1 MASSGISVSDSSV
14 LRSPIK
20 SHGADPE
27 KGSDSFRQTAAENET
42 IQGLETSP
50 ETALHRGLKARHI
63 SMIAIGGA
71 LGTGLLIGTGK
82 ALAQAGPASLFI
94 GFTLVGALVFAT
106 MASLGE
112 MAAWLPLSAGF
123 TGYASRY
130 CHPSVG
136 FALGYTLIITPNQ
149 LVAGSL
155 VIQFWIPREK
165 VNPGVFVAIFLVII
179 LSINYFGGIRFFGEF
194 EFWLSSFKVVVIVGL
209 ILFSL
214 IIAAGGGPNGDAPG
228 FRYWSDPGAFAPLY
242 ATGALGKFI
251 GFWSVMVFST
261 YAFLGIELVAV
272 TSAEAQN
279 PRRSIPKAIKLTF
292 YRILIFYVL
301 SVFLIGLCV
310 PYNSPELAFANKS
323 NTSAS
328 ASPFVVAA
336 KLAGVQILPHIIN
349 SSLLL
354 FILSA
359 SNTDLYICSRTLY
372 GLASA
377 RAAPA
382 IFRRTNSHGVPVPAL
397 LTCSAMA
404 CLAFM
409 VVSDDSKKV
418 FSYFVNLTTV
428 FGILSWVSLLV
439 TYIFFLKGR
448 RAQNIPDSAMP
459 YVAPQGLIG
468 TYVALA
474 FCILVTLTKNFDV
487 FIKHDGMEFDY
498 KSFITGYIGLPI
510 YLILLFGHKY
520 FTKSRGIKPHDVDF
534 YSGKDIVDNE
544 EKAFL
549 EMQIAERVNRAGW
562 NRFYDRYISFL
573 F

>member
-1 MASSGISVSDSSV
+1 M
-14 LRSPIK
+14 
-20 SHGADPE
+20 
-27 KGSDSFRQTAAENET
+27 
-42 IQGLETSP
+42 
-50 ETALHRGLKARHI
+50 
-63 SMIAIGGA
+63 
-71 LGTGLLIGTGK
+71 
-82 ALAQAGPASLFI
+82 
-94 GFTLVGALVFAT
+94 
-106 MASLGE
+106 
-112 MAAWLPLSAGF
+112 
-123 TGYASRY
+123 
-130 CHPSVG
+130 
-136 FALGYTLIITPNQ
+136 IITPNQ

-349 SSLLL
+349 SSVPSSLHSPTVPVANGSSFYSLFCLLATPIYIFAAVL
-354 FILSA
+354 STGWRVPAQPPQSSGEPTRTACRFRHSSPARPWLAWPLWWFPTTPKRCLAILS
-359 SNTDLYICSRTLY
+359 T
-372 GLASA
+372 
-377 RAAPA
+377 
-382 IFRRTNSHGVPVPAL
+382 
-397 LTCSAMA
+397 
-404 CLAFM
+404 
-409 VVSDDSKKV
+409 
-418 FSYFVNLTTV
+418 
-428 FGILSWVSLLV
+428 
-439 TYIFFLKGR
+439 
-448 RAQNIPDSAMP
+448 
-459 YVAPQGLIG
+459 
-468 TYVALA
+468 
-474 FCILVTLTKNFDV
+474 
-487 FIKHDGMEFDY
+487 
-498 KSFITGYIGLPI
+498 
-510 YLILLFGHKY
+510 
-520 FTKSRGIKPHDVDF
+520 
-534 YSGKDIVDNE
+534 
-544 EKAFL
+544 
-549 EMQIAERVNRAGW
+549 
-562 NRFYDRYISFL
+562 
-573 F
+573 